1 MIEITE
7 NIKAGDLVYAWFS
20 SQKEKTKKPTENEYR
35 IGFVDK
41 NRLKVESTSGDYSMI
56 FGKELIETWF
66 GNIRKVKK

>member
-20 SQKEKTKKPTENEYR
+20 PQKEKTKKPTENEYR
-35 IGFVDK
+35 IGFVDE

-56 FGKELIETWF
+56 FDKEIIETWF